1 MKEYRK
7 RIADELLEKK
17 LKGKG
22 AVLIQGPKWCG
33 KTTTAEQI
41 AGSILYMAK
50 PEDKDQNVSLADL
63 NPSLL
68 LVGETPRLIDEWQIA
83 PKLWDAVRFEVDH
96 RGEEG
101 QFILTGSSVP
111 ANMDEV
117 THTGTGIFSF
127 LTMRPMSLY
136 ESGESNGSISIK
148 ELFNNSS
155 NLRGITELD
164 LEDIAFLCAYNK

>member
-1 MKEYRK
+1 MKEYK
-7 RIADELLEKK
+7 SRIADKILEKK

-41 AGSILYMAK
+41 SKSILYMAK
-50 PEDKDQNVSLADL
+50 PEEKSQNLILADI

-68 LVGETPRLIDEWQIA
+68 LTGENPRLIDEWQIA
-83 PKLWDAVRFEVDH
+83 PKLWDAIRFEIDH
-96 RGEEG
+96 RDEEG

-117 THTGTGIFSF
+117 THTGT
-127 LTMRPMSLY
+127 
-136 ESGESNGSISIK
+136 
-148 ELFNNSS
+148 
-155 NLRGITELD
+155 
-164 LEDIAFLCAYNK
+164 